1 MVEDIIKGAF
11 RSVVNRLR
19 EMDVVTGSLV
29 MTGGVAAH
37 NPALVRLVEEAFGR
51 PVLLPPDPQFIGAF
65 GAALFAA
72 EMKDNGDPQ
81 C

>member
-1 MVEDIIKGAF
+1 
-11 RSVVNRLR
+11 
-19 EMDVVTGSLV
+19 MDVVTGTLV
-29 MTGGVAAH
+29 MTGGVAAY

-51 PVLLPPDPQFIGAF
+51 PVLVPPDPQFIGAF

-72 EMKDNGDPQ
+72 EMQRKGDPQ